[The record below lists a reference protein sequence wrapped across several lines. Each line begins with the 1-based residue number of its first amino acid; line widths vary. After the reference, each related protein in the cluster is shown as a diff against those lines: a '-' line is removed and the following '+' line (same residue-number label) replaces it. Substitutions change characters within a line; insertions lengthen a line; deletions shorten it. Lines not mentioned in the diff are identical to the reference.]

1 MPLPSMQT
9 RCRLGNNVSGR
20 NEQQHKHSRSRIIDS
35 MPRSGNVRVVN
46 IEMGFPNRTQARSRI
61 EAALVQAKK
70 DKDGVTILKF
80 IHGYGS
86 TGTGGLLRFAVRS
99 YLRQQKKH
107 GKIISFVNGESLSS
121 FDALSKDLVRH
132 APELL
137 LDSDWGAANRGVTLV

>member
-1 MPLPSMQT
+1 MP
-9 RCRLGNNVSGR
+9 
-20 NEQQHKHSRSRIIDS
+20 K
-35 MPRSGNVRVVN
+35 SGNVRVIN
-46 IEMGFPNRTQARSRI
+46 IEMGFPDRTQARSRV
-61 EAALVQAKK
+61 EAALVQAK
-70 DKDGVTILKF
+70 KDGVTILKF

-137 LDSDWGAANRGVTLV
+137 LDSDWGAANKGVTLVLLRN